1 MLYTRQ
7 TRNTIPC
14 LSISL
19 ALIKPGINADFFSQ
33 EMERYFSFKSN
44 HLNSAIQNNDQTLTF
59 FPHFL
64 LRAYIVHT
72 FSPEGMQKR
81 DISRSLISQ
90 HPGLLHKL
98 NFLDLVSLSIRYQSA
113 GKSYLNINLLVKTPF
128 YTCGLKV
135 AHSE

>member
-1 MLYTRQ
+1 MPHTRQ
-7 TRNTIPC
+7 KGNTIPC

-19 ALIKPGINADFFSQ
+19 AFMKPGIRANSFSQ
-33 EMERYFSFKSN
+33 KMERYFSVKSN
-44 HLNSAIQNNDQTLTF
+44 HRDSAIQNNDQTLTF
-59 FPHFL
+59 FPHFV

-90 HPGLLHKL
+90 HPGLRHKL

-128 YTCGLKV
+128 HTCGLEV

>member
-7 TRNTIPC
+7 KGNTIPC

-19 ALIKPGINADFFSQ
+19 ALMKPGISANFFSQ

-44 HLNSAIQNNDQTLTF
+44 HPNSAIQNNDQTLTF
-59 FPHFL
+59 FPHFV

-81 DISRSLISQ
+81 DISRS
-90 HPGLLHKL
+90 
-98 NFLDLVSLSIRYQSA
+98 
-113 GKSYLNINLLVKTPF
+113 
-128 YTCGLKV
+128 
-135 AHSE
+135 

>member
-1 MLYTRQ
+1 MFIDFSRLYETWNKSQ
-7 TRNTIPC
+7 
-14 LSISL
+14 L
-19 ALIKPGINADFFSQ
+19 FFTK
-33 EMERYFSFKSN
+33 MERYFSFKSN
-44 HLNSAIQNNDQTLTF
+44 HRNSAIQNNDQTLTF
-59 FPHFL
+59 FPHFV

-128 YTCGLKV
+128 HTCGLEV